1 MENADLLRLVLEL
14 STVIPAVLLCYLPVK
29 GHLNGK
35 GRQIA
40 LWGIP
45 MVLLWVVAGGEV
57 CYHHELDFRC
67 WLFPTAVVFVV
78 FYSRTVTMSRW
89 KTVSVFLAVCATFS
103 NMRSFAILIDSLLSQ
118 KSGPV
123 VLSVQ
128 GAVCYVL
135 LCWLALALAFYP
147 ATHAA
152 RWLLDEIEMAGTWYV
167 FWVIPLIF
175 WGLNV
180 VLRPRE
186 YSTLYINRIMKF
198 YPVLVFAL
206 LVLMLL
212 FYALFYWMARGLA
225 TNMRLAQE
233 NRLLQ
238 MQAAQYRILQKSIED
253 TRRARHDLRQHF
265 KVLQGCVESGDLS
278 RVAEYVNAYG
288 ESLPP
293 DTVHC
298 FCKNYA
304 VDAILHYYG
313 EQALRQQTDMEV
325 SVQME
330 EETLIPEPEFCALL
344 GNLLENAIEA
354 CAASGTPRV
363 IRLHI
368 RQQGQKML
376 YLTLD
381 NTSDQPPESG
391 GNRFLSSRHE
401 GFGIGTESVR
411 ATARRYNGDARF
423 EWKEGMFYVSVMLSN
438 ESGRHKDVR

>member
-1 MENADLLRLVLEL
+1 MENSDLFRLVLEL
-14 STVIPAVLLCYLPVK
+14 STVIPAILLCYLPMK

-45 MVLLWVVAGGEV
+45 VVLLWVVAGGEV

-67 WLFPTAVVFVV
+67 WLFPTAVVFVI

-135 LCWLALALAFYP
+135 LCWLALALASYP

-152 RWLLDEIEMAGTWYV
+152 RWLLGEIEMAGTWYV

-198 YPVLVFAL
+198 YPVLVFAF

-212 FYALFYWMARGLA
+212 FYALFYWMARGMA

-238 MQAAQYRILQKSIED
+238 MQTAQYRILQKSIED
-253 TRRARHDLRQHF
+253 TRRARHDLRQ
-265 KVLQGCVESGDLS
+265 
-278 RVAEYVNAYG
+278 
-288 ESLPP
+288 
-293 DTVHC
+293 
-298 FCKNYA
+298 
-304 VDAILHYYG
+304 
-313 EQALRQQTDMEV
+313 QTDMDV
-325 SVQME
+325 SVQMG

-401 GFGIGTESVR
+401 GFGVGTESVR

-423 EWKEGMFYVSVMLSN
+423 EWKEGMFYVSVMLST
-438 ESGRHKDVR
+438 ERGTDSTIG